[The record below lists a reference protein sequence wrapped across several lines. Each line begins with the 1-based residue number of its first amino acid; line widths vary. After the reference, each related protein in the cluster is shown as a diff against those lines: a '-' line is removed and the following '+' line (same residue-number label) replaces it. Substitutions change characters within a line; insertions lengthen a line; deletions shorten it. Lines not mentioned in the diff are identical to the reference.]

1 MYIEWTD
8 QALTKITE
16 KINSAS
22 GYLLLKYDTDGCGC
36 VVDGVTALW
45 LVQEL
50 DDDFVKVE
58 TNSLPIYVEKSK
70 MYFLDDSMKIKFE
83 PTANCFMLI
92 SPNQILNPR
101 LSFYNKGA

>member
-16 KINSAS
+16 KINGAN

-50 DDDFVKVE
+50 DEDFERVE
-58 TNSLPIYVEKSK
+58 TNSLPIYVEKSN
-70 MYFLDDSMKIKFE
+70 MYFLDELMKIKFE
-83 PTANCFMLI
+83 PTANCFMLV
-92 SPNQILNPR
+92 SPNQTLNPR
-101 LSFYNKGA
+101 LSFYKK